1 MTKASVTARRKWP
14 LNILLA
20 RPRLLISILVGIA
33 VGVLLPR
40 YFSELRGVTQFL
52 VGWDV
57 AVGLY
62 LILAFWMIAHST
74 VADIHRQYLLQ
85 DEGGFAILVL
95 TIVSAAASVGA
106 VFGWIEMATRAE
118 TFSMH
123 GLALMLLTIALSWGF
138 IHTMFA
144 LHYAHEYYADHHPKG
159 GGMIFPRDHEPD
171 YWDFVYLAFSIGTAT
186 SGVRH
191 RDLLEANS
199 PDGAG
204 ARHRVVCLQ
213 CHGDRADRRAG
224 RRRGAELIA
233 RQTYSAAVRLRPTW
247 P

>member
-1 MTKASVTARRKWP
+1 MTKASLTTQRKWP

-118 TFSMH
+118 TFSKH
-123 GLALMLLTIALSWGF
+123 GLALMLLTIALSWAF

-159 GGMIFPRDHEPD
+159 GGIIFPRDPEPD

-186 SGVRH
+186 SVSDIEICSKRI
-191 RDLLEANS
+191 RRTVLA
-199 PDGAG
+199 
-204 ARHRVVCLQ
+204 
-213 CHGDRADRRAG
+213 HGIVSFVFNVTV
-224 RRRGAELIA
+224 IA
-233 RQTYSAAVRLRPTW
+233 LTVGLVGDAVQN
-247 P
+247 

>member
-14 LNILLA
+14 LNLLLA
-20 RPRLLISILVGIA
+20 RPRLLISILVA
-33 VGVLLPR
+33 VGLLLPR

-106 VFGWIEMATRAE
+106 VFGWIEMATRARPR
-118 TFSMH
+118 
-123 GLALMLLTIALSWGF
+123 
-138 IHTMFA
+138 
-144 LHYAHEYYADHHPKG
+144 AHAADHRALLGLHP
-159 GGMIFPRDHEPD
+159 HH
-171 YWDFVYLAFSIGTAT
+171 
-186 SGVRH
+186 VRVA
-191 RDLLEANS
+191 L
-199 PDGAG
+199 
-204 ARHRVVCLQ
+204 
-213 CHGDRADRRAG
+213 RA
-224 RRRGAELIA
+224 
-233 RQTYSAAVRLRPTW
+233 
-247 P
+247 